1 MSAKLTTD
9 AMRKM
14 NAQVDI
20 DRRDPADVA
29 KEFLEREGLL

>member
-20 DRRDPADVA
+20 DGMEPADVA
-29 KEFLEREGLL
+29 KQFLEREGLL